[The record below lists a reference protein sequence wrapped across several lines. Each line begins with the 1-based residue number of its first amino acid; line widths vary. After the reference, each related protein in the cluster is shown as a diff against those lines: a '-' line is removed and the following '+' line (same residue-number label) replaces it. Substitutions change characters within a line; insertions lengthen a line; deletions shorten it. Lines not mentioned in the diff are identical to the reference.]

1 MDNLT
6 IGFALTGSFCTHAD
20 MLHQIRRLKED
31 GANIV
36 PIVSTHAGSIDT
48 RFGTAADL
56 KKQIFEITGV
66 EPLDTIV
73 LTEPFG
79 PKIKLDAL
87 VIAPC
92 TGNTLA
98 KLANAIT
105 DTPVTM
111 AAKAHLRNERPLVLA
126 IATNDGL
133 SGNAQNIGALIAR
146 KNVYF
151 VPFGQD
157 DPVHKPSSLVSHPEL
172 ISETVQAAL
181 RGKQLQPVLRHW

>member
-36 PIVSTHAGSIDT
+36 PIVSTHAGSMDT
-48 RFGTAADL
+48 RFGTAPGFEEAD
-56 KKQIFEITGV
+56 FEITGV

-79 PKIKLDAL
+79 PKSSWTHLLLPMHRKHAGKACQRDYGYAGHDGGQG
-87 VIAPC
+87 AS
-92 TGNTLA
+92 A
-98 KLANAIT
+98 KRT
-105 DTPVTM
+105 
-111 AAKAHLRNERPLVLA
+111 AAGACHCH
-126 IATNDGL
+126 NDGL
-133 SGNAQNIGALIAR
+133 SGNRPEHRRAIA

>member
-1 MDNLT
+1 MNNLT

-20 MLHQIRRLKED
+20 MIRQMQKLKDE

-36 PIVSTHAGSIDT
+36 PIISTTASSTDT
-48 RFGTAADL
+48 RFGTAADFRQ
-56 KKQIFEITGV
+56 QIFDICGV

-73 LTEPFG
+73 KAEPIG
-79 PKIKLDAL
+79 PRIKLDAL

-111 AAKAHLRNERPLVLA
+111 AAKAHLRNERPLVLT

-133 SGNAQNIGALIAR
+133 SGNARNIGTLLAR

-157 DPVHKPSSLVSHPEL
+157 DPVKKTCSLMSHPEL
-172 ISETVQAAL
+172 ISETIEAAIK
-181 RGKQLQPVLRHW
+181 GKQLQPVLRPW